1 MLSQAQRTAILELS
15 AKGVSKREIA
25 QVLRLSR
32 PTVRKVLRENSTNV
46 PEIQRAE
53 KAEPYREQILDL
65 LISCK
70 GNLVR
75 VHEELV
81 AGGAA
86 LSYPALTAFCR
97 RQGIGQTPAV
107 PAGQYHFEPGVEMQ
121 HDTSPHEVEV
131 GGRKYKAQTASAVLC
146 YSRMLFFQINPTFQR
161 FDCKVFLTDAL
172 RYMGGAP
179 ERVMIDNTH
188 VVVLRGTGREMI
200 PVPEMEAFGE
210 RFGFRFVAHERGDAN
225 RSARV
230 ERPFS
235 FIENNFLAGRTFASW
250 ADLNQQARQWCDRVN
265 STYKKHIRGVPR
277 ELFAVERMHLKP
289 LPAWIPEVYRL
300 HQRTVDVEGYV
311 SVNSIRYSVPAAW
324 IGHRVEVR
332 ETRDKIEI
340 EMDARHIVTHAR
352 AVTPLSQRI
361 TLAAHRPPRGE
372 GVKRSDPHPEEKA
385 IVEAAPE
392 TALYVAALKQKSRKV
407 VALALR
413 QLLRLLREYPREP
426 FLAAVQEAAR
436 YGLYDLD
443 RLERMILRR
452 VARDY
457 FLLLDPD
464 TDSHAEELE
473 QLLKN
478 LKLRRMLGVYD
489 EQLRAAEKAQAS
501 YSEFVAG
508 LLRAQWHDRQESA
521 LEWRIR
527 RANLPE
533 RWSLESFPW
542 SRQPGVNRKQMRAF
556 AELDFVAQHE
566 NLVLVGPTGVGKTGL
581 ASGLLLKALEN
592 GHRCQFIRAQDL
604 FDEMYASL
612 ADRSTRRLLNRLA
625 RLDVLLIDEFGYLN
639 LKPEQSNTFFKLMEE
654 RYHRHSTIITTNLVY
669 DVWHN
674 FLGNKPM
681 GRRTAEPR
689 AALLPHRDHQWPF
702 ATRSPR

>member
-1 MLSQAQRTAILELS
+1 MLQ
-15 AKGVSKREIA
+15 VS
-25 QVLRLSR
+25 RLS
-32 PTVRKVLRENSTNV
+32 VRKVLRSNSTHV

-53 KAEPYREQILDL
+53 KAEPYRQQILEL

-75 VHEELV
+75 VHEELT

-97 RQGIGQTPAV
+97 RQGIGQTPVV

-172 RYMGGAP
+172 RYMGGAV

-200 PVPEMEAFGE
+200 PVPEMEAFAE

-250 ADLNQQARQWCDRVN
+250 DDLNQQARQWCDRVN
-265 STYKKHIRGVPR
+265 STYKKHIRAVPR
-277 ELFAVERMHLKP
+277 ELFAIERLHLKP

-311 SVNSIRYSVPAAW
+311 SVNSIRYSVPVSW
-324 IGHRVEVR
+324 IGRRVEVR

-340 EMDARHIVTHAR
+340 ELDARHIVTHVR
-352 AVTPLSQRI
+352 AVTPQPQRI
-361 TLAAHRPPRGE
+361 TLAEHRPPRGE
-372 GVKRSDPHPEEKA
+372 GVKRA
-385 IVEAAPE
+385 IRTRKNKRSYSAAPE
-392 TALYVAALKQKSRKV
+392 IAAYVAALKQKGRKV

-413 QLLRLLREYPREP
+413 QLLRLLQEYPREP
-426 FLAAVQEAAR
+426 FLAAVREAAR

-457 FLLLDPD
+457 FLLVDTDPD
-464 TDSHAEELE
+464 A
-473 QLLKN
+473 
-478 LKLRRMLGVYD
+478 
-489 EQLRAAEKAQAS
+489 
-501 YSEFVAG
+501 
-508 LLRAQWHDRQESA
+508 HD
-521 LEWRIR
+521 
-527 RANLPE
+527 
-533 RWSLESFPW
+533 
-542 SRQPGVNRKQMRAF
+542 
-556 AELDFVAQHE
+556 
-566 NLVLVGPTGVGKTGL
+566 
-581 ASGLLLKALEN
+581 
-592 GHRCQFIRAQDL
+592 
-604 FDEMYASL
+604 
-612 ADRSTRRLLNRLA
+612 
-625 RLDVLLIDEFGYLN
+625 
-639 LKPEQSNTFFKLMEE
+639 
-654 RYHRHSTIITTNLVY
+654 
-669 DVWHN
+669 
-674 FLGNKPM
+674 
-681 GRRTAEPR
+681 
-689 AALLPHRDHQWPF
+689 
-702 ATRSPR
+702 